1 MIGIDELRTQLKT
14 YLSVL
19 SAEKK
24 VSVYT
29 ETPEKL
35 AANRSVVIEPSDPY
49 VTQGPVYGEYDV
61 TFDVTLIVKTTSNK
75 VNIASMDDLIV
86 DALRALD
93 ETWQVGEVGR
103 PVPFEKEG
111 TQYMGTTFTIT
122 NQITRS

>member
-1 MIGIDELRTQLKT
+1 MISIEELRIQLKA
-14 YLSVL
+14 YLSGLGTQNV
-19 SAEKK
+19 A
-24 VSVYT
+24 VYT

-35 AANRSVVIEPSDPY
+35 AANKNVVVEPSDPY

-61 TFDVTLIVKTTSNK
+61 TFDVTLIVKATNNK
-75 VNIASMDDLIV
+75 VNTDSMDDLIV
-86 DALRALD
+86 AALRALD